1 MLTREQVFAWD
12 TTDSNSIITVSLFYL
27 FCRDVSLPHCHR
39 VPVTCGSLECEV
51 KFSLYKYK
59 DDPQINRPLIWNRS
73 DDEESESDEEESDDG
88 ESSLIQVSGKM
99 KVKNLTKKTKED

>member
-1 MLTREQVFAWD
+1 M
-12 TTDSNSIITVSLFYL
+12 
-27 FCRDVSLPHCHR
+27 
-39 VPVTCGSLECEV
+39 PVTCGSLECEV

-73 DDEESESDEEESDDG
+73 DDEELESESDNG

-99 KVKNLTKKTKED
+99 KVKNLTKKTKEDWHVIIYILQSLIMLNQDV

>member
-1 MLTREQVFAWD
+1 M
-12 TTDSNSIITVSLFYL
+12 
-27 FCRDVSLPHCHR
+27 
-39 VPVTCGSLECEV
+39 PVTCGSLECEV

-73 DDEESESDEEESDDG
+73 DDEEEESDDG

-99 KVKNLTKKTKED
+99 KVKNLTKKTKEDWHVIIYILQSLIMLNQDV